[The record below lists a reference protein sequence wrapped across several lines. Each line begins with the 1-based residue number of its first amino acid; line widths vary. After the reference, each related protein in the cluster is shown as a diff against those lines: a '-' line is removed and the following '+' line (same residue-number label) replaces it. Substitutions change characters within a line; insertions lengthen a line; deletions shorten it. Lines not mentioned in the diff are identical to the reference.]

1 MWETEAIET
10 RGFTDPLTTEISS
23 ILRSRGAAT
32 EHLPDVVEQ
41 SWKRCLAD
49 YNLLPDAVPRAAVM
63 SHSEIRLMM
72 EQREEFMRIAEPEIE
87 RLFQRL
93 VDNEYLVSL
102 ASAQG
107 AMVLFRCDYQYLS
120 DLAGSGV
127 IPGSIWAE
135 DQQGTNGVG
144 TCLRTGKPVTIV
156 GSEHYGSAIQ
166 RLTCLTAPVLGRN
179 GAIESVINVT
189 TARQADAHMNRLVQ
203 NIVERSAR
211 RIENGYFARM
221 NRRNLMLRI
230 LDNGE
235 ASDIAEEGRLALD
248 ENGRVL
254 DGSSF
259 TSRMLGQDVGN
270 FVGRAAEDVFELD
283 RAITDIQPNAPITIN
298 FRGRNLKA
306 VLSHPEAL
314 RRVSAASLITSR
326 PAAPVLRTVDLAE
339 EPLRINPIL
348 SQALD
353 RAQRLLTAGLPLVIT
368 GESGSGKTSFAKT
381 VARCCFGA
389 DSEIVFIDCASL
401 QSQSD
406 LGLLLQRRL
415 TGQQSCLLVDRI
427 DEMQMAHQTTL
438 LALLENDRQA
448 RANGIGVIV
457 ISTHDLDALARD
469 NRMRHDLAHRL
480 KGGQVGLPPLRCVP
494 DLEATIQDLFR
505 IERQALGKPDV
516 ELDDDSRLVLMH
528 YHWPGNMRELR
539 NTLRHA
545 VALADGKQIGLE
557 HLPDNIVEELARKD
571 LTARSQ
577 SEASKIEAALR
588 YNGGNVS
595 LTARYLGV
603 SRATLYRKIQI
614 QKARGEA

>member
-1 MWETEAIET
+1 MWETEALESI
-10 RGFTDPLTTEISS
+10 GFADPLSSEISN
-23 ILRSRGAAT
+23 ILKSRGAPAVRM
-32 EHLPDVVEQ
+32 PDVVEQ
-41 SWKRCLAD
+41 SWKRCLTD
-49 YNLLPDAVPRAAVM
+49 YNLLPDAVPRASVL
-63 SHSEIRLMM
+63 SHSEIRMLM
-72 EQREEFMRIAEPEIE
+72 EQGEEFMRIAEPEIE
-87 RLFQRL
+87 RLFRRL
-93 VDNEYLVSL
+93 VDSEYLVSL
-102 ASAQG
+102 ASPQG

-127 IPGSIWAE
+127 IPGSIWTE

-144 TCLRTGKPVTIV
+144 TCLRVGKPVTIA
-156 GSEHYGSAIQ
+156 GTEHYGSAIQ

-189 TARQADAHMNRLVQ
+189 TARQADARMNRMVQ
-203 NIVERSAR
+203 DIVERSAR
-211 RIENGYFARM
+211 RIENGYFGRM

-235 ASDIAEEGRLALD
+235 AADIAEEGRLALD
-248 ENGRVL
+248 DNGRIVS
-254 DGSSF
+254 GSSF
-259 TSRMLGQDVGN
+259 ASRMLGQEVGN
-270 FVGRAAEDVFELD
+270 LMGQSAEELFELD
-283 RAITDIQPNAPITIN
+283 RSISEVRPNSLITLNY
-298 FRGRNLKA
+298 RGRRLQA
-306 VLSHPEAL
+306 VLSLPESRQQSQTSQIAA
-314 RRVSAASLITSR
+314 RSSATS
-326 PAAPVLRTVDLAE
+326 LRTVDLAE
-339 EPLRINPIL
+339 ESLRINPIL

-368 GESGSGKTSFAKT
+368 GESGSGKTAFAKAA
-381 VARCCFGA
+381 ARCCFGA

-401 QSQSD
+401 QSQGD
-406 LGLLLQRRL
+406 LRELLQRRL
-415 TGQQSCLLVDRI
+415 TGRQSCLLIDRI
-427 DEMQMAHQTTL
+427 DEMDEASQTTL
-438 LALLENDRQA
+438 LALLESDRQTG
-448 RANGIGVIV
+448 ANGIGVIV
-457 ISTHDLDALARD
+457 ISTQDLDHLARD
-469 NRMRHDLAHRL
+469 NRMRLDLAHRL

-494 DLEATIQDLFR
+494 DLEDTVLDLFR
-505 IERQALGKPDV
+505 TERETLGKPEL
-516 ELDDDSRLVLMH
+516 ELDDDSRLVLLH
-528 YHWPGNMRELR
+528 YHWPGNLRELR

>member
-1 MWETEAIET
+1 MWETEALEST
-10 RGFTDPLTTEISS
+10 GFADPLSSEISN
-23 ILRSRGAAT
+23 ILKARGAPAVRM
-32 EHLPDVVEQ
+32 PDVVEQ
-41 SWKRCLAD
+41 SWKRCLTD
-49 YNLLPDAVPRAAVM
+49 YNLLPDAVPRASVL
-63 SHSEIRLMM
+63 SHSEIRMLM
-72 EQREEFMRIAEPEIE
+72 EQGEEFMRIAEPEIE
-87 RLFQRL
+87 RLFRRL
-93 VDNEYLVSL
+93 VDSEYLVSL
-102 ASAQG
+102 ASPQG

-127 IPGSIWAE
+127 IPGSIWTE

-144 TCLRTGKPVTIV
+144 TCLRVGKPVTIA
-156 GSEHYGSAIQ
+156 GTEHYGSAIQ

-189 TARQADAHMNRLVQ
+189 TARQADARMNRMVQ
-203 NIVERSAR
+203 DIVERSAR
-211 RIENGYFARM
+211 RIENGYFGRM

-235 ASDIAEEGRLALD
+235 AADIAEEGRLALD
-248 ENGRVL
+248 DNGRIVS
-254 DGSSF
+254 GSSF
-259 TSRMLGQDVGN
+259 ASRMLGQEVGN
-270 FVGRAAEDVFELD
+270 LMGQSAEELFELD
-283 RAITDIQPNAPITIN
+283 RSISEVRPNSLITLNY
-298 FRGRNLKA
+298 RGRRLQA
-306 VLSHPEAL
+306 VLSLPET
-314 RRVSAASLITSR
+314 RQQSQTSLI
-326 PAAPVLRTVDLAE
+326 AARSSAPTLRTVDLAE
-339 EPLRINPIL
+339 ESLRINPIL

-368 GESGSGKTSFAKT
+368 GESGSGKTAFAKT
-381 VARCCFGA
+381 AARCCFGV

-401 QSQSD
+401 QSQGD
-406 LGLLLQRRL
+406 LRELLQQRL
-415 TGQQSCLLVDRI
+415 TGRQSCLLIDRI
-427 DEMQMAHQTTL
+427 DEMDEASQTTL
-438 LALLENDRQA
+438 LALLESDRQTG
-448 RANGIGVIV
+448 ANGIGVIV
-457 ISTHDLDALARD
+457 ISTHDLEHLARE
-469 NRMRHDLAHRL
+469 NRMRLDLVHRL

-494 DLEATIQDLFR
+494 DLEETVLDLFR
-505 IERQALGKPDV
+505 AERETLGKPQL
-516 ELDDDSRLVLMH
+516 ELDEDSRLVLLH
-528 YHWPGNMRELR
+528 YHWPGNLRELR